1 MCMVELMV
9 VIVVVYG
16 VVVFMAVVM
25 VVAFNAC
32 VVYVKN
38 DLICMTTNCVLLY
51 SPVYLLCICV
61 CVCCLSYV
69 LCCALVNE

>member
-16 VVVFMAVVM
+16 VVAFMAVVM

-38 DLICMTTNCVLLY
+38 DLICMATNCVLLY

-69 LCCALVNE
+69 LCCVLVNE